1 MIQSGAGEAAD
12 DLLSFLK
19 TEIWPLLE
27 DRSPITKAEREQM
40 LDDPTTDCD
49 GGHRVNPRGSPPR
62 RLAKGNPT
70 VSHWNYRVVQS
81 FDQTE
86 YFIAEV
92 YYDGDATQGWVD
104 SGRDGLRWDDYDDL
118 KGSVEMIQK
127 AFDKPLLRVV
137 EGDRLVEVSST

>member
-1 MIQSGAGEAAD
+1 VIES
-12 DLLSFLK
+12 
-19 TEIWPLLE
+19 T
-27 DRSPITKAEREQM
+27 R
-40 LDDPTTDCD
+40 
-49 GGHRVNPRGSPPR
+49 GGSRPR
-62 RLAKGNPT
+62 RPAKGNPT

-104 SGRDGLRWDDYDDL
+104 SGHDGLRWDDYDDL

>member
-1 MIQSGAGEAAD
+1 VIESA
-12 DLLSFLK
+12 
-19 TEIWPLLE
+19 
-27 DRSPITKAEREQM
+27 
-40 LDDPTTDCD
+40 
-49 GGHRVNPRGSPPR
+49 RGSSPPR
-62 RLAKGNPT
+62 RPAKGNPT

-104 SGRDGLRWDDYDDL
+104 SGHDGLHWDDYDDL

-137 EGDRLVEVSST
+137 EGDRLVEVCST